1 MRSLAP
7 LLLVSLMLA
16 MIVAPMATNSLS
28 PTNEDSRAV
37 TPKALIDFE
46 VTSIEVGDSLAQ
58 AQTWEQ
64 PDSTNMEYVLRGE
77 SIAVTMTFTQAGTSS
92 QPAYAEGWMQ
102 VWHPIGFLV
111 EEHYVNMTLSGQQS
125 TVETFYWT
133 PGSAHSAIDDYGYL
147 YGGMILKGTIDGGL
161 ADDNEVNNEL
171 DRHVP
176 VAAWSDAMENGF
188 CGDVDGDNVID
199 CTNTLSANEPTW
211 VGAGY
216 DATGSLS
223 SDPDS
228 YGHWRMQNDSSSV
241 GEYHWRVSR
250 PGSDYGSNRHDRL
263 WWGWFTPFDN
273 CDDPGHGLKYGTL
286 DSAVSGMYGNNFCK
300 IRLRSFDF
308 ISMHLVTHA
317 WGEMAAG
324 DQIRIETDS
333 GGSMAYFDYSA
344 HNISKNQGE
353 WTQLVWN
360 MTEIH
365 PNADYSL
372 SFKFDSNSSLAN
384 QGIHLDN
391 FLLFGF
397 EKVPEYTLDVDCNDP
412 LPNAYLTVP
421 DDPFPPSLYCKV
433 KNNGYVDITLRLYT
447 EVDNKTWMNGYPLRI
462 DSNNMFDH
470 DNYVVTEVIGALETM
485 NTWFNLSIPEG
496 ASVQEL
502 DWFVWI
508 NDGTTNLSKVYI
520 ELPVSVIAAYSAT
533 LDQDVLANPAATL
546 YPGSSGDVAMTLKNT
561 GNQIATWNLGATF
574 GDNRWGAENLQWL
587 DANGEV
593 ITSLSMNITD
603 EFHLTARV
611 TVPDE
616 IAPGTYPITLLAS
629 GRAPANFVADWTIY
643 IEVPVLHDLVLEPE
657 VSVIMAPAD
666 GILRLIEIRLV
677 NNGNSE
683 EAFDL
688 SVLSDW
694 KLGVSLNADQTLG
707 IDPFGGD
714 STVMLLF
721 PMPYGIANET
731 YEIFVIASSQDDP
744 ETEVDESDGYQTSVR
759 ILLTVPVT
767 NIVDVEDLDLTAE
780 VFRGGEDARTVN
792 WEIFNNGNINDA
804 FYISFETSHPDVF
817 VQATGLTGGRTVYV
831 EPGASVNL
839 TIRYSFDYSAN
850 GEREIELIATSVE
863 ADKLGNTASGSGI
876 AEFQVGAQGFFQI
889 LPPAELVITEGGDD
903 YALLFTV
910 VNLFPEDQL
919 LSADV
924 NRNSELFFNIIDA
937 RVDAGDRDF
946 VLLANQSRVITVL
959 LEVSDA
965 NLDNLM
971 ENQMSFDL
979 VLEVD
984 GDRDK
989 VSMAG
994 TVTLVKPVPEET
1006 GPDVEETAWWAGNII
1021 FLLIGLAVV
1030 GAVLLA
1036 SARIFA
1042 SASAP
1047 MEEVSSLADY
1057 EMTVDGSGWDDSS
1070 EIPQAPSLPSDD
1082 EVANSMYGGA
1092 KEIFEQPPEMPTPP
1106 MPEPEMPTPPMPEP
1120 EPEPEPES
1128 ELPPGVPPI
1137 PDEGLPEGWSVE
1149 QWIHYG
1155 QRWLDQQNRD

>member
-1 MRSLAP
+1 MRRLEP

-16 MIVAPMATNSLS
+16 MIVAPMATESLG
-28 PTNEDSRAV
+28 PNNDDSRAA

-46 VTSIEVGDSLAQ
+46 VTSIEIGDSLAQ

-64 PDSTNMEYVLRGE
+64 PDSTNMEYVIRGQ

-125 TVETFYWT
+125 SPHTFYWT
-133 PGSAHSAIDDYGYL
+133 PSSAHSAIDDFGYL

-161 ADDNEVNNEL
+161 ADDNEANNEL

-176 VAAWSDAMENGF
+176 VAVWRDQMENGF
-188 CGDVDGDNVID
+188 CGDVDGDQVID
-199 CTNTLSANEPTW
+199 CTNMLSANEPTW

-216 DATGSLS
+216 DSSGSLS
-223 SDPDS
+223 SDPDN
-228 YGHWRMQNDSSSV
+228 YGHWRMQNGSSSE
-241 GEYHWRVSR
+241 GEFHWRVSR
-250 PGSDYGSNRHDRL
+250 PGSDYASNRHDRL

-286 DSAVSGMYGNNFCK
+286 DSSVSGMYGNNFCK
-300 IRLRSFDF
+300 IRVRSFDF

-317 WGEMAAG
+317 WGEMEAG
-324 DQIRIETDS
+324 DQIRIETES
-333 GGSMAYFDYSA
+333 GGSLEYFDYSA
-344 HNISKNQGE
+344 HNISNNEGE

-360 MTEIH
+360 MSEIH
-365 PNADYSL
+365 HNADYTL
-372 SFKFDSNSSLAN
+372 AFKFDSNSSIAN

-397 EKVPEYTLDVDCNDP
+397 EKVAEYTLDLDCNDP

-421 DDPFPPSLYCKV
+421 DDPIPPSLYCKI

-447 EVDNKTWMNGYPLRI
+447 EVSNQTWMNGYPLRI

-470 DNYVVTEVIGALETM
+470 DNYVVSEVIGALDTM
-485 NTWFNLSIPEG
+485 DTWFNLSIPEG

-502 DWFVWI
+502 DWFVWV
-508 NDGTTNLSKVYI
+508 NDGTTNLSKEYL

-533 LDQDVLANPAATL
+533 LDQNVLANPAATL
-546 YPGSSGDVAMTLKNT
+546 YPGTSGDVAMTLKNT

-574 GDNRWGAENLQWL
+574 GDNRWGAENLQWY
-587 DANGEV
+587 DANGDLT
-593 ITSLSMNITD
+593 TSLPMNITD
-603 EFHLTARV
+603 EFQLTARV

-616 IAPGTYPITLLAS
+616 IPPGTYPITLLAS

-643 IEVPVLHDLVLEPE
+643 VEVPVLHDLIIEPE
-657 VSVIMAPAD
+657 QITITAPAD
-666 GILRLIEIRLV
+666 GILRLIEIRMV

-694 KLGVSLNADQTLG
+694 KLGVSLNAEQTLG

-731 YEIFVIASSQDDP
+731 YEIVILASSQDD
-744 ETEVDESDGYQTSVR
+744 SGYQSAVS
-759 ILLTVPVT
+759 IWLTVPQT
-767 NIVDVEDLDLTAE
+767 NIVDVEDLDLTNE
-780 VFRGGEDARTVN
+780 VFRGGENARTVN
-792 WEIFNNGNINDA
+792 WEIWNNGNINDA
-804 FYISFETSHPDVF
+804 FYISFETSHPDVN
-817 VQATGLTGGRTVYV
+817 VQATGLTEGRTIYV
-831 EPGASVNL
+831 PPGSSVNL
-839 TIRYSFDYSAN
+839 TVRYSFDYSAN
-850 GEREIELIATSVE
+850 GEREITLIASSVE
-863 ADKLGNTASGSGI
+863 ADKIGEVASGSGI
-876 AEFQVGAQGFFQI
+876 AEFQVGAQGYFQI

-924 NRNSELFFNIIDA
+924 NRDSELFFNIIDA

-946 VLLANQSRVITVL
+946 VLLADQSRVITVM
-959 LEVSDA
+959 LEVSDE

-971 ENQMSFDL
+971 ENEMSFDL

-994 TVTLVKPVPEET
+994 TLKLVKPVPDET

-1021 FLLIGLAVV
+1021 FLLLGVGIVIAVIV
-1030 GAVLLA
+1030 A
-1036 SARIFA
+1036 SVRIFA

-1047 MEEVSSLADY
+1047 MEEVSTLADY

-1070 EIPQAPSLPSDD
+1070 GIPQAPALPSDD
-1082 EVANSMYGGA
+1082 EVANSMYGGT
-1092 KEIFEQPPEMPTPP
+1092 KEIFEQAPEMPPRP
-1106 MPEPEMPTPPMPEP
+1106 MPEA
-1120 EPEPEPES
+1120 
-1128 ELPPGVPPI
+1128 ELPPAPGRCLV
-1137 PDEGLPEGWSVE
+1137 
-1149 QWIHYG
+1149 
-1155 QRWLDQQNRD
+1155 

>member
-1 MRSLAP
+1 MRTLTP
-7 LLLVSLMLA
+7 ILLVSLMLA
-16 MIVAPMATNSLS
+16 MLISPMATDSLYGS
-28 PTNEDSRAV
+28 DADTRAV
-37 TPKALIDFE
+37 SPKSLIDFE
-46 VTSIEVGDSLAQ
+46 VTSIVVGDSSTPS
-58 AQTWEQ
+58 QTWAQ
-64 PDSTNMEYVLRGE
+64 PDNSSSEYVLRGE
-77 SIAVTMTFTQAGTSS
+77 SIPVTMTFTQAGTSS

-125 TVETFYWT
+125 TTQTFYWT
-133 PGSAHSAIDDYGYL
+133 PASAHSAIDDHGYL
-147 YGGMILKGTIDGGL
+147 YGGIILKGTIDGGL
-161 ADDNEVNNEL
+161 ADDNEENNEL
-171 DRHVP
+171 ERHMP
-176 VAAWSDAMENGF
+176 VAVWSDEMENGF

-199 CTNTLSANEPTW
+199 CPNMLSANEPTW
-211 VGAGY
+211 AGAGY
-216 DATGSLS
+216 DADGTLS
-223 SDPDS
+223 SDPDY
-228 YGHWRMQNDSSSV
+228 YGHWRMDNDSSSV

-250 PGSDYGSNRHDRL
+250 PGSDYASNRHDRL

-286 DSAVSGMYGNNFCK
+286 DTAVSALYGNNFCK
-300 IRLRSFDF
+300 IRIRSFDF

-317 WGEMAAG
+317 WGEMASG
-324 DQIRIETDS
+324 DDFRIETDS
-333 GGSMAYFDYSA
+333 GGLLTYYDYSA
-344 HNISKNQGE
+344 QSISKNQGD
-353 WTQLVWN
+353 WTQLIWN
-360 MTEIH
+360 MTDIH
-365 PNADYSL
+365 PNADYSF
-372 SFKFDSNSSLAN
+372 SFKFDSNSSHAN

-397 EKVPEYTLDVDCNDP
+397 EKVAEYTLDVDCNDP

-421 DDPFPPSLYCKV
+421 DDPIPPSLYCKI

-447 EVDNKTWMNGYPLRI
+447 EVSNDTWMNGYPLRI

-470 DNYVVTEVIGALETM
+470 DNYVVSEVIGALETM
-485 NTWFNLSIPEG
+485 DTWFNLSIPEG
-496 ASVQEL
+496 ASVQEI
-502 DWFVWI
+502 DWHVWI
-508 NDGTTNLSKVYI
+508 NDGTTNLSKVFF

-533 LDQDVLANPAATL
+533 LDQKTLDNPAATL
-546 YPGSSGDVAMTLKNT
+546 YPGGSGDVAMLLKNT

-574 GDNRWGAENLQWL
+574 GDNRWGAENLEWL
-587 DANGEV
+587 NENGDT
-593 ITSLSMNITD
+593 ITSLAMNITD
-603 EFHLTARV
+603 EFELTVRV
-611 TVPDE
+611 TVPED
-616 IAPGTYPITLLAS
+616 IPPGTYPITLLAN

-643 IEVPVLHDLVLEPE
+643 IEVPVLHDLVIEPT
-657 VSVIMAPAD
+657 VSSIIAPAD
-666 GILRLIEIRLV
+666 GIQRFIEIRMV

-688 SVLSDW
+688 SLLVDW
-694 KLGVSLNADQTLG
+694 KLGVSLNTDQTLG

-714 STVMLLF
+714 TTVFLQF

-767 NIVDVEDLDLTAE
+767 NLVEVEDLDLTEE

-792 WEIFNNGNINDA
+792 WEIWNNGNVNDA
-804 FYISFETSHPDVF
+804 FYISFDTSHPDVF
-817 VQATGLTGGRTVYV
+817 VHATGLSEGKTTYV
-831 EPGASVNL
+831 PPGSSVNL
-839 TIRYSFDYSAN
+839 TIRYSFDYTAN
-850 GEREIELIATSVE
+850 GEREIELIASSVE
-863 ADKLGNTASGSGI
+863 AENLGNYVSGSGI

-889 LPPAELVITEGGDD
+889 LPPAELIITEGDDD
-903 YALLFTV
+903 YMLQFTV

-946 VLLANQSRVITVL
+946 VLLANQSRLITVY

-965 NLDNLM
+965 NLDNLVNNSM
-971 ENQMSFDL
+971 TFDL

-994 TVTLVKPVPEET
+994 TVTLVKPVPVDT
-1006 GPDVEETAWWAGNII
+1006 GPDVEETAWWATNII
-1021 FLLIGLAVV
+1021 FLLIGVGVVLAVIV
-1030 GAVLLA
+1030 A
-1036 SARIFA
+1036 SVRIFR

-1070 EIPQAPSLPSDD
+1070 GIPQAPSLPSDD

-1092 KEIFEQPPEMPTPP
+1092 KEIFEQPPEMPSPMPPP
-1106 MPEPEMPTPPMPEP
+1106 MPEPSEP
-1120 EPEPEPES
+1120 ELESEEPPAS

-1137 PDEGLPEGWSVE
+1137 PEEGLPEGWTVD

-1155 QRWLDQQNRD
+1155 QRWLDQQNRE

>member
-1 MRSLAP
+1 MRNLAP

-16 MIVAPMATNSLS
+16 MIVAPMATDSLGS
-28 PTNEDSRAV
+28 TNDDSRAA

-46 VTSIEVGDSLAQ
+46 VTSIEVGDSLTQ
-58 AQTWEQ
+58 AQSWEQ
-64 PDSTNMEYVLRGE
+64 PDSTNSEYVIRGQ
-77 SIAVTMTFTQAGTSS
+77 SIAVTVTFTQAGTSS

-125 TVETFYWT
+125 TAETFYWT
-133 PGSAHSAIDDYGYL
+133 PSAAHSAIDDYGYL

-161 ADDNEVNNEL
+161 ADDNEANNEFE
-171 DRHVP
+171 RHMP
-176 VAAWSDAMENGF
+176 VAVWRDQMENGF
-188 CGDVDGDNVID
+188 CGDVDGDQVVD
-199 CTNTLSANEPTW
+199 CTNMLSANEPTW

-216 DATGSLS
+216 DSTGSLS
-223 SDPDS
+223 SDPDN
-228 YGHWRMQNDSSSV
+228 YGHWRMENGSSSE
-241 GEYHWRVSR
+241 GEFHWRVSR
-250 PGSDYGSNRHDRL
+250 PGSDYASNRHDRL

-273 CDDPGHGLKYGTL
+273 CDDPGHGLKYGSL
-286 DSAVSGMYGNNFCK
+286 DSSVSGMYGNNFCK
-300 IRLRSFDF
+300 IRVRSFDF

-333 GGSMAYFDYSA
+333 GGSLEYFDYSA
-344 HNISKNQGE
+344 HNISKNEGD

-360 MTEIH
+360 MSEIH
-365 PNADYSL
+365 NNADYTL

-397 EKVPEYTLDVDCNDP
+397 EKVAEYTLDMDCNDP

-421 DDPFPPSLYCKV
+421 DDPIPPSLHCKI

-447 EVDNKTWMNGYPLRI
+447 EVSNQTWMNGYPLRI

-470 DNYVVTEVIGALETM
+470 DNYVVSEVIGALETM
-485 NTWFNLSIPEG
+485 DTWFNLSIPEG

-502 DWFVWI
+502 DWHVWV
-508 NDGTTNLSKVYI
+508 NDGTTNLSKEYL

-533 LDQDVLANPAATL
+533 LDQNTLANPAATL
-546 YPGSSGDVAMTLKNT
+546 YPGTSGDVAMTLKNT

-574 GDNRWGAENLQWL
+574 GDNTWGAENLQWY
-587 DANGEV
+587 DANGDL

-603 EFHLTARV
+603 EFQLTARV

-616 IAPGTYPITLLAS
+616 ISPGTYPITLLAS

-643 IEVPVLHDLVLEPE
+643 IEVPVFHDLVIEPE
-657 VSVIMAPAD
+657 QITITAPAD
-666 GILRLIEIRLV
+666 GLLRLIEIRMV

-694 KLGVSLNADQTLG
+694 KLGVSLNAEQTLG

-731 YEIFVIASSQDDP
+731 YEIVIIASSQDD
-744 ETEVDESDGYQTSVR
+744 SGYQSAVS
-759 ILLTVPVT
+759 IWLTVPQT
-767 NIVDVEDLDLTAE
+767 NIVDVEDLDLTEE

-792 WEIFNNGNINDA
+792 WEVWNNGNINDA
-804 FYISFETSHPDVF
+804 FYISFETSHPDVN
-817 VQATGLTGGRTVYV
+817 VQATGLTEGRTVYV
-831 EPGASVNL
+831 PPGSSVNL

-850 GEREIELIATSVE
+850 GERDITLIATSVE
-863 ADKLGNTASGSGI
+863 ADKIGNVASGSGI

-946 VLLANQSRVITVL
+946 VLLANQSRVITVYI
-959 LEVSDA
+959 EVSDA
-965 NLDNLM
+965 NLDNLV
-971 ENQMSFDL
+971 NNSMSFDL

-994 TVTLVKPVPEET
+994 SVKLVKPVPVET
-1006 GPDVEETAWWAGNII
+1006 GPDVEETAWWAGNIL
-1021 FLLIGLAVV
+1021 FLLIGVGVV
-1030 GAVLLA
+1030 IAILVA
-1036 SARIFA
+1036 SVRIFA

-1047 MEEVSSLADY
+1047 MEEVSTLADY
-1057 EMTVDGSGWDDSS
+1057 EMTVDGSGWEDSS
-1070 EIPQAPSLPSDD
+1070 GIPQAPSLPSDD

-1092 KEIFEQPPEMPTPP
+1092 KEIFEQPPEMPAPP
-1106 MPEPEMPTPPMPEP
+1106 IPEPEPEMPAPPIPEP
-1120 EPEPEPES
+1120 EPEESPAS
-1128 ELPPGVPPI
+1128 ELPPGTPPI
-1137 PDEGLPEGWSVE
+1137 PDEGLPEGWTVE

>member
-1 MRSLAP
+1 MRNLAP

-16 MIVAPMATNSLS
+16 MIVAPMATDSLGS
-28 PTNEDSRAV
+28 TNDDSRAA

-46 VTSIEVGDSLAQ
+46 VTSIEVGDSLTQ
-58 AQTWEQ
+58 AQSWEQ
-64 PDSTNMEYVLRGE
+64 PDSTNSEYVIRGQ
-77 SIAVTMTFTQAGTSS
+77 SIAVTVTFTQAGTSS

-125 TVETFYWT
+125 TAETFYWT
-133 PGSAHSAIDDYGYL
+133 PSAAHSAIDDYGYL

-161 ADDNEVNNEL
+161 ADDNEANNEFE
-171 DRHVP
+171 RHMP
-176 VAAWSDAMENGF
+176 VAVWRDQMENGF
-188 CGDVDGDNVID
+188 CGDVDGDQVVD
-199 CTNTLSANEPTW
+199 CTNMLSANEPTW

-216 DATGSLS
+216 DSTGSLS
-223 SDPDS
+223 SDPDN
-228 YGHWRMQNDSSSV
+228 YGHWRMENGSSSE
-241 GEYHWRVSR
+241 GEFHWRVSR
-250 PGSDYGSNRHDRL
+250 PGSDYASNRHDRL

-273 CDDPGHGLKYGTL
+273 CDDPGHGLKYGSL
-286 DSAVSGMYGNNFCK
+286 DSSVSGMYGNNFCK
-300 IRLRSFDF
+300 IRVRSFDF

-333 GGSMAYFDYSA
+333 GGSLEYFDYSA
-344 HNISKNQGE
+344 HNISKNEGD

-360 MTEIH
+360 MSEIH
-365 PNADYSL
+365 NNADYTL

-397 EKVPEYTLDVDCNDP
+397 EKVAEYTLDMDCNDP

-421 DDPFPPSLYCKV
+421 DDPIPPSLHCKI

-447 EVDNKTWMNGYPLRI
+447 EVSNQTWMNGYPLRI

-470 DNYVVTEVIGALETM
+470 DNYVVSEVIGALETM
-485 NTWFNLSIPEG
+485 DTWFNLSIPEG

-502 DWFVWI
+502 DWHVWV
-508 NDGTTNLSKVYI
+508 NDGTTNLSKEYL

-533 LDQDVLANPAATL
+533 LDQNTLANPAATL
-546 YPGSSGDVAMTLKNT
+546 YPGTSGDVAMTLKNT

-574 GDNRWGAENLQWL
+574 GDNTWGAENLQWY
-587 DANGEV
+587 DANGDL

-603 EFHLTARV
+603 EFQLTARV

-616 IAPGTYPITLLAS
+616 ISPGTYPITLLAS

-643 IEVPVLHDLVLEPE
+643 IEVPVFHDLVIEPE
-657 VSVIMAPAD
+657 QITITAPAD
-666 GILRLIEIRLV
+666 GLLRLIEIRMV

-694 KLGVSLNADQTLG
+694 KLGVSLNAEQTLG

-731 YEIFVIASSQDDP
+731 YEIVIIASSQDD
-744 ETEVDESDGYQTSVR
+744 SGYQSAVS
-759 ILLTVPVT
+759 IWLTVPQT
-767 NIVDVEDLDLTAE
+767 NIVDVEDLDLTEE

-792 WEIFNNGNINDA
+792 WEVWNKGNINDA
-804 FYISFETSHPDVF
+804 FYISFETSHPDVN
-817 VQATGLTGGRTVYV
+817 VQATGLTEGRTVYV
-831 EPGASVNL
+831 PPGSSVNL

-850 GEREIELIATSVE
+850 GERDITLIATSVE
-863 ADKLGNTASGSGI
+863 ADKIGNVASGSGI

-946 VLLANQSRVITVL
+946 VLLANQSRVITVYI
-959 LEVSDA
+959 EVSDA
-965 NLDNLM
+965 NLDNLV
-971 ENQMSFDL
+971 NNSMSFDL

-994 TVTLVKPVPEET
+994 SVKLVKPVPVET
-1006 GPDVEETAWWAGNII
+1006 GPDVEETAWWAGNIL
-1021 FLLIGLAVV
+1021 FLLIGVGVV
-1030 GAVLLA
+1030 IAILVA
-1036 SARIFA
+1036 SVRIFA

-1047 MEEVSSLADY
+1047 MEEVSTLADY
-1057 EMTVDGSGWDDSS
+1057 EMTVDGSGWEDSS
-1070 EIPQAPSLPSDD
+1070 GIPQAPSLPSDD

-1092 KEIFEQPPEMPTPP
+1092 KEIFEQPPEMPAPP
-1106 MPEPEMPTPPMPEP
+1106 IPEPEPEMPAPPIPEP
-1120 EPEPEPES
+1120 EPEESPAS
-1128 ELPPGVPPI
+1128 ELPPGTPPI
-1137 PDEGLPEGWSVE
+1137 PDEGLPEGWTVE

>member
-1 MRSLAP
+1 MRRLEP

-16 MIVAPMATNSLS
+16 MIVAPMATESLG
-28 PTNEDSRAV
+28 PNNDDSRAA

-46 VTSIEVGDSLAQ
+46 VTSIEIGDSLAQ
-58 AQTWEQ
+58 AQTWGQ
-64 PDSTNMEYVLRGE
+64 PDSTNMEYVIRGQ

-125 TVETFYWT
+125 SPHTFYWT
-133 PGSAHSAIDDYGYL
+133 PSSAHSAIDDFGYL

-161 ADDNEVNNEL
+161 ADDNEANNEL

-176 VAAWSDAMENGF
+176 VAVWRDQMENGF
-188 CGDVDGDNVID
+188 CGDVDGDQVID
-199 CTNTLSANEPTW
+199 CTNMLSANEPTW

-216 DATGSLS
+216 DSSGSLS
-223 SDPDS
+223 SDPDN
-228 YGHWRMQNDSSSV
+228 YGHWRMQNGSSSE
-241 GEYHWRVSR
+241 GEFHWRVSR
-250 PGSDYGSNRHDRL
+250 PGSDYASNRHDRL

-286 DSAVSGMYGNNFCK
+286 DSSVSGMYGNNFCK
-300 IRLRSFDF
+300 IRVRSFDF

-317 WGEMAAG
+317 WGEMEAG
-324 DQIRIETDS
+324 DQIRIETES
-333 GGSMAYFDYSA
+333 GGSLEYFDYSA
-344 HNISKNQGE
+344 HNISNNEGE

-360 MTEIH
+360 MSEIH
-365 PNADYSL
+365 HNADYTL
-372 SFKFDSNSSLAN
+372 AFKFDSNSSIAN

-397 EKVPEYTLDVDCNDP
+397 EKVAEYTLDLDCNDP

-421 DDPFPPSLYCKV
+421 DDPIPPSLYCKI

-447 EVDNKTWMNGYPLRI
+447 EVSNQTWMNGYPLRI

-470 DNYVVTEVIGALETM
+470 DNYVVSEVIGALDTM
-485 NTWFNLSIPEG
+485 DTWFNLSIPEG

-502 DWFVWI
+502 DWFVWV
-508 NDGTTNLSKVYI
+508 NDGTTNLSKEYL

-533 LDQDVLANPAATL
+533 LDQNVLANPAATL
-546 YPGSSGDVAMTLKNT
+546 YPGTSGDVAMTLKNT

-574 GDNRWGAENLQWL
+574 GDNRWGAENLQWY
-587 DANGEV
+587 DANGDL
-593 ITSLSMNITD
+593 ITSLPMNITD
-603 EFHLTARV
+603 EFQLTARV

-616 IAPGTYPITLLAS
+616 IPPGTYPITLLAS

-643 IEVPVLHDLVLEPE
+643 VEVPVLHDLIIEPE
-657 VSVIMAPAD
+657 QITITAPAD
-666 GILRLIEIRLV
+666 GILRLIEIRMV

-694 KLGVSLNADQTLG
+694 KLGVSLNAEQTLG

-731 YEIFVIASSQDDP
+731 YEIVILASSQDD
-744 ETEVDESDGYQTSVR
+744 SGYQSAVS
-759 ILLTVPVT
+759 IWLTVPQT
-767 NIVDVEDLDLTAE
+767 NIVDVEDLDLTNE

-792 WEIFNNGNINDA
+792 WEIWNNGNINDA
-804 FYISFETSHPDVF
+804 FYISFETSHPDVN
-817 VQATGLTGGRTVYV
+817 VQATGLTEGRTIYV
-831 EPGASVNL
+831 PPGSSVNL
-839 TIRYSFDYSAN
+839 TVRYSFDYSAN
-850 GEREIELIATSVE
+850 GEREITLIASSVE
-863 ADKLGNTASGSGI
+863 ADKIGEVASGSGI

-946 VLLANQSRVITVL
+946 VLLANQSRVITVM
-959 LEVSDA
+959 LEVSDE

-971 ENQMSFDL
+971 ENEMSFDL

-994 TVTLVKPVPEET
+994 TLKLVKPVPDET

-1021 FLLIGLAVV
+1021 FLLLGVGIVIAVIV
-1030 GAVLLA
+1030 A
-1036 SARIFA
+1036 SVRIFA

-1047 MEEVSSLADY
+1047 MEEVSTLADY

-1070 EIPQAPSLPSDD
+1070 GIPQAPSLPSDD
-1082 EVANSMYGGA
+1082 EVANSMYGGT
-1092 KEIFEQPPEMPTPP
+1092 KEIFEQAPEMPPPP
-1106 MPEPEMPTPPMPEP
+1106 MPEPEEAPEPELEP
-1120 EPEPEPES
+1120 EPEEAPEPD
-1128 ELPPGVPPI
+1128 LPPGVPSI
-1137 PDEGLPEGWSVE
+1137 PDDGLPEGWTVD

>member
-1 MRSLAP
+1 MRRLEP

-16 MIVAPMATNSLS
+16 MIVAPMATESLG
-28 PTNEDSRAV
+28 PNNDDSRAA

-46 VTSIEVGDSLAQ
+46 VTSIEIGDSLAQ
-58 AQTWEQ
+58 AQTWGQ
-64 PDSTNMEYVLRGE
+64 PDSTNMEYVIRGQ

-125 TVETFYWT
+125 SPHTFYWT
-133 PGSAHSAIDDYGYL
+133 PSSAHSAIDDFGYL

-161 ADDNEVNNEL
+161 ADDNEANNEL

-176 VAAWSDAMENGF
+176 VAVWRDQMENGF
-188 CGDVDGDNVID
+188 CGDVDGDQVID
-199 CTNTLSANEPTW
+199 CTNMLSANEPTW

-216 DATGSLS
+216 DSSGSLS
-223 SDPDS
+223 SDPDN
-228 YGHWRMQNDSSSV
+228 YGHWRMQNGSSSE
-241 GEYHWRVSR
+241 GEFHWRVSR
-250 PGSDYGSNRHDRL
+250 PGSDYASNRHDRL

-286 DSAVSGMYGNNFCK
+286 DSSVSGMYGNNFCK
-300 IRLRSFDF
+300 IRVRSFDF

-317 WGEMAAG
+317 WGEMEAG
-324 DQIRIETDS
+324 DQIRIETES
-333 GGSMAYFDYSA
+333 GGSLEYFDYSA
-344 HNISKNQGE
+344 HNISNNEGE

-360 MTEIH
+360 MSEIH
-365 PNADYSL
+365 HNADYTL
-372 SFKFDSNSSLAN
+372 AFKFDSNSSIAN

-397 EKVPEYTLDVDCNDP
+397 EKVAEYTLDLDCNDP

-421 DDPFPPSLYCKV
+421 DDPIPPSLYCKI

-447 EVDNKTWMNGYPLRI
+447 EVSNQTWMNGYPLRI

-470 DNYVVTEVIGALETM
+470 DNYVVSEVIGALDTM
-485 NTWFNLSIPEG
+485 DTWFNLSIPEG

-502 DWFVWI
+502 DWFVWV
-508 NDGTTNLSKVYI
+508 NDGTTNLSKEYL

-533 LDQDVLANPAATL
+533 LDQNVLANPAATL
-546 YPGSSGDVAMTLKNT
+546 YPGTSGDVAMTLKNT

-574 GDNRWGAENLQWL
+574 GDNRWGAENLQWY
-587 DANGEV
+587 DANGDL
-593 ITSLSMNITD
+593 ITSLPMNITD
-603 EFHLTARV
+603 EFQLTARV

-616 IAPGTYPITLLAS
+616 IPPGTYPITLLAS

-643 IEVPVLHDLVLEPE
+643 VEVPVLHDLIIEPE
-657 VSVIMAPAD
+657 QITITAPAD
-666 GILRLIEIRLV
+666 GILRLIEIRMV

-694 KLGVSLNADQTLG
+694 KLGVSLNAEQTLG

-731 YEIFVIASSQDDP
+731 YEIVILASSQDD
-744 ETEVDESDGYQTSVR
+744 SGYQSAVS
-759 ILLTVPVT
+759 IWLTVPQT
-767 NIVDVEDLDLTAE
+767 NIVDVEDLDLTNE

-792 WEIFNNGNINDA
+792 WEIWNNGNINDA
-804 FYISFETSHPDVF
+804 FYISFETSHPDVN
-817 VQATGLTGGRTVYV
+817 VQATGLTEGRTIYV
-831 EPGASVNL
+831 PPGSSVNL
-839 TIRYSFDYSAN
+839 TVRYSFDYSAN
-850 GEREIELIATSVE
+850 GEREITLIASSVE
-863 ADKLGNTASGSGI
+863 ADKIGEVASGSGI

-946 VLLANQSRVITVL
+946 VLLANQSRVITVM
-959 LEVSDA
+959 LEVSDE

-971 ENQMSFDL
+971 ENEMSFDL

-994 TVTLVKPVPEET
+994 TLKLVKPVPDET

-1021 FLLIGLAVV
+1021 FLLLGVGIVIAVIV
-1030 GAVLLA
+1030 A
-1036 SARIFA
+1036 SVRIFA

-1047 MEEVSSLADY
+1047 MEEVSTLADY

-1070 EIPQAPSLPSDD
+1070 GIPQAPSLPPDD
-1082 EVANSMYGGA
+1082 EVANSMYGGT
-1092 KEIFEQPPEMPTPP
+1092 KEIFEQAPEMPPPPMPEAEMPPPP
-1106 MPEPEMPTPPMPEP
+1106 MPEPEEAPEP
-1120 EPEPEPES
+1120 D
-1128 ELPPGVPPI
+1128 LPPGVPSI
-1137 PDEGLPEGWSVE
+1137 PDDGLPEGWTVD

>member
-1 MRSLAP
+1 MRRLEP

-16 MIVAPMATNSLS
+16 MIVAPMATESLG
-28 PTNEDSRAV
+28 PNNDDSRAA

-46 VTSIEVGDSLAQ
+46 VTSIEIGDSLAQ
-58 AQTWEQ
+58 AQTWGQ
-64 PDSTNMEYVLRGE
+64 PDSTNMEYVIRGQ

-125 TVETFYWT
+125 SPHTFYWT
-133 PGSAHSAIDDYGYL
+133 PSSAHSAIDDFGYL

-161 ADDNEVNNEL
+161 ADDNEANNEL

-176 VAAWSDAMENGF
+176 VAVWRDQMENGF
-188 CGDVDGDNVID
+188 CGDVDGDQVID
-199 CTNTLSANEPTW
+199 CTNMLSANEPTW

-216 DATGSLS
+216 DSSGSLS
-223 SDPDS
+223 SDPDN
-228 YGHWRMQNDSSSV
+228 YGHWRMQNGSSSE
-241 GEYHWRVSR
+241 GEFHWRVSR
-250 PGSDYGSNRHDRL
+250 PGSDYASNRHDRL

-286 DSAVSGMYGNNFCK
+286 DSSVSGMYGNNFCK
-300 IRLRSFDF
+300 IRVRSFDF

-317 WGEMAAG
+317 WGEMEAG
-324 DQIRIETDS
+324 DQIRIETES
-333 GGSMAYFDYSA
+333 GGSLEYFDYSA
-344 HNISKNQGE
+344 HNISNNEGE

-360 MTEIH
+360 MSEIH
-365 PNADYSL
+365 HNADYTL
-372 SFKFDSNSSLAN
+372 AFKFDSNSSIAN

-397 EKVPEYTLDVDCNDP
+397 EKVAEYTLDLDCNDP

-421 DDPFPPSLYCKV
+421 DDPIPPSLYCKI

-447 EVDNKTWMNGYPLRI
+447 EVSNQTWMNGYPLRI

-470 DNYVVTEVIGALETM
+470 DNYVVSEVIGALDTM
-485 NTWFNLSIPEG
+485 DTWFNLSIPEG

-502 DWFVWI
+502 DWFVWV
-508 NDGTTNLSKVYI
+508 NDGTTNLSKEYL

-533 LDQDVLANPAATL
+533 LDQNVLANPAATL
-546 YPGSSGDVAMTLKNT
+546 YPGTSGDVAMTLKNT

-574 GDNRWGAENLQWL
+574 GDNRWGAENLQWY
-587 DANGEV
+587 DANGDL
-593 ITSLSMNITD
+593 ITSLPMNITD
-603 EFHLTARV
+603 EFQLTARV

-616 IAPGTYPITLLAS
+616 IPPGTYPITLLAS

-643 IEVPVLHDLVLEPE
+643 VEVPVLHDLIIEPE
-657 VSVIMAPAD
+657 QITITAPAD
-666 GILRLIEIRLV
+666 GILRLIEIRMV

-694 KLGVSLNADQTLG
+694 KLGVSLNAEQTLG

-731 YEIFVIASSQDDP
+731 YEIVILASSQDD
-744 ETEVDESDGYQTSVR
+744 SGYQSAVS
-759 ILLTVPVT
+759 IWLTVPQT
-767 NIVDVEDLDLTAE
+767 NIVDVEDLDLTNE

-792 WEIFNNGNINDA
+792 WEIWNNGNINDA
-804 FYISFETSHPDVF
+804 FYISFETSHPDVN
-817 VQATGLTGGRTVYV
+817 VQATGLTEGRTIYV
-831 EPGASVNL
+831 PPGSSVNL
-839 TIRYSFDYSAN
+839 TVRYSFDYSAN
-850 GEREIELIATSVE
+850 GEREITLIASSVE
-863 ADKLGNTASGSGI
+863 ADKIGEVASGSGI

-946 VLLANQSRVITVL
+946 VLLANQSRVITVM
-959 LEVSDA
+959 LEVSDE

-971 ENQMSFDL
+971 ENEMSFDL

-994 TVTLVKPVPEET
+994 TLKLVKPVPDET

-1021 FLLIGLAVV
+1021 FLLLGVGIVIAVIV
-1030 GAVLLA
+1030 A
-1036 SARIFA
+1036 SVRIFA

-1047 MEEVSSLADY
+1047 MEEVSTLADY

-1070 EIPQAPSLPSDD
+1070 GIPQAPSLPSDD
-1082 EVANSMYGGA
+1082 EVANSMYGGT
-1092 KEIFEQPPEMPTPP
+1092 KEIFEQAPEMPPPPMPEAEMPPPP
-1106 MPEPEMPTPPMPEP
+1106 MPEPEEAPEP
-1120 EPEPEPES
+1120 D
-1128 ELPPGVPPI
+1128 LPPGVPSI
-1137 PDEGLPEGWSVE
+1137 PDDGLPEGWTVD

>member
-1 MRSLAP
+1 MRNLAP

-16 MIVAPMATNSLS
+16 MIVAPMATDSLGPS
-28 PTNEDSRAV
+28 NDNSRAA

-46 VTSIEVGDSLAQ
+46 VTSIEVGDSLTQ
-58 AQTWEQ
+58 AQSWEQ
-64 PDSTNMEYVLRGE
+64 PDSTNSEYVIRGQ
-77 SIAVTMTFTQAGTSS
+77 SIAVTVTFTQAGTSS

-125 TVETFYWT
+125 TAETFYWT
-133 PGSAHSAIDDYGYL
+133 PSAAHSAIDDYGYL

-161 ADDNEVNNEL
+161 ADDNEANNEFE
-171 DRHVP
+171 RHMP
-176 VAAWSDAMENGF
+176 VAVWRDQMENGF
-188 CGDVDGDNVID
+188 CGDVDGDQVVD
-199 CTNTLSANEPTW
+199 CTNMLSANEPTW

-216 DATGSLS
+216 DSTGSLS
-223 SDPDS
+223 SDPDN
-228 YGHWRMQNDSSSV
+228 YGHWRMENGSSSE
-241 GEYHWRVSR
+241 GEFHWRVSR
-250 PGSDYGSNRHDRL
+250 PGSDYASNRHDRL

-273 CDDPGHGLKYGTL
+273 CDDPGHGLKYGSL
-286 DSAVSGMYGNNFCK
+286 DSSVSGMYGNNFCK
-300 IRLRSFDF
+300 IRVRSFDF

-333 GGSMAYFDYSA
+333 GGSLEYFDYSA
-344 HNISKNQGE
+344 HNISKNEGD

-360 MTEIH
+360 MSEIH
-365 PNADYSL
+365 NNADYTL

-397 EKVPEYTLDVDCNDP
+397 EKVAEYTLDMDCNDP

-421 DDPFPPSLYCKV
+421 DDPIPPSLHCKI

-447 EVDNKTWMNGYPLRI
+447 EVSNQTWMNGYPLRI

-470 DNYVVTEVIGALETM
+470 DNYVVSEVIGALETM
-485 NTWFNLSIPEG
+485 DTWFNLSIPEG

-502 DWFVWI
+502 DWHVWV
-508 NDGTTNLSKVYI
+508 NDGTTNLSKEYL

-533 LDQDVLANPAATL
+533 LDQNTLANPAATL
-546 YPGSSGDVAMTLKNT
+546 YPGTSGDVAMTLKNT

-574 GDNRWGAENLQWL
+574 GDNTWGAENLQWY
-587 DANGEV
+587 DANGDL

-603 EFHLTARV
+603 EFQLTARV

-616 IAPGTYPITLLAS
+616 ISPGTYPITLLAS

-643 IEVPVLHDLVLEPE
+643 IEVPVFHDLVIEPE
-657 VSVIMAPAD
+657 QITITAPAD
-666 GILRLIEIRLV
+666 GLLRLIEIRMV

-694 KLGVSLNADQTLG
+694 KLGVSLNAEQTLG

-731 YEIFVIASSQDDP
+731 YEIVIIASSQDD
-744 ETEVDESDGYQTSVR
+744 SGYQSAVS
-759 ILLTVPVT
+759 IWLTVPQT
-767 NIVDVEDLDLTAE
+767 NIVDVEDLDLTEE

-792 WEIFNNGNINDA
+792 WEVWNNGNINDA
-804 FYISFETSHPDVF
+804 FYISFETSHPDVN
-817 VQATGLTGGRTVYV
+817 VQATGLTEGRTVYV
-831 EPGASVNL
+831 PPGSSVNL

-850 GEREIELIATSVE
+850 GERDITLIATSVE
-863 ADKLGNTASGSGI
+863 ADKIGNVASGSGI

-946 VLLANQSRVITVL
+946 VLLANQSRVITVYI
-959 LEVSDA
+959 EVSDA
-965 NLDNLM
+965 NLDNLV
-971 ENQMSFDL
+971 NNSMSFDL

-994 TVTLVKPVPEET
+994 SVKLVKPVPVET
-1006 GPDVEETAWWAGNII
+1006 GPDVEETAWWAGNIL
-1021 FLLIGLAVV
+1021 FLLIGVGVV
-1030 GAVLLA
+1030 IAILVA
-1036 SARIFA
+1036 SVRIFA

-1047 MEEVSSLADY
+1047 MEEVSTLADY
-1057 EMTVDGSGWDDSS
+1057 EMTVDGSGWEDSS
-1070 EIPQAPSLPSDD
+1070 GIPQAPSLPSDD

-1092 KEIFEQPPEMPTPP
+1092 KEIFEQPPEMPAPP
-1106 MPEPEMPTPPMPEP
+1106 IPEPEPEMPAPPIPEP
-1120 EPEPEPES
+1120 EPEESPAS
-1128 ELPPGVPPI
+1128 ELPPGTPPI
-1137 PDEGLPEGWSVE
+1137 PDEGLPEGWTVE

>member
-1 MRSLAP
+1 
-7 LLLVSLMLA
+7 MLA
-16 MIVAPMATNSLS
+16 MIVAPMATDSLG
-28 PTNEDSRAV
+28 PTSDDSRAA

-46 VTSIEVGDSLAQ
+46 VTSIEVGDSLTQ
-58 AQTWEQ
+58 AQSWEQ
-64 PDSTNMEYVLRGE
+64 PDSTNMEYVIRGQ
-77 SIAVTMTFTQAGTSS
+77 SIAVTVTFTQAGTSS

-125 TVETFYWT
+125 TAETFYWT
-133 PGSAHSAIDDYGYL
+133 PSAAHSAIDDYGYL

-161 ADDNEVNNEL
+161 ADDNEANNEFE
-171 DRHVP
+171 RHMP
-176 VAAWSDAMENGF
+176 VAVWRDQMENGF
-188 CGDVDGDNVID
+188 CGDVDGDQVVD
-199 CTNTLSANEPTW
+199 CTNMLSANEPTW

-216 DATGSLS
+216 DSTGSLS
-223 SDPDS
+223 SDPDN
-228 YGHWRMQNDSSSV
+228 YGHWRMENGSSSE
-241 GEYHWRVSR
+241 GEFHWRVSR
-250 PGSDYGSNRHDRL
+250 PGSDYASNRHDRL

-273 CDDPGHGLKYGTL
+273 CDDPGHGLKYGSL
-286 DSAVSGMYGNNFCK
+286 DSSVSGMYGNNFCK
-300 IRLRSFDF
+300 IRVRSFDF

-333 GGSMAYFDYSA
+333 GGSLEYFDYSA
-344 HNISKNQGE
+344 HNISKNEGD

-360 MTEIH
+360 MSEIH
-365 PNADYSL
+365 NNADYTL

-397 EKVPEYTLDVDCNDP
+397 EKVAEYTLDMDCNDP

-421 DDPFPPSLYCKV
+421 DDPIPPSLHCKI

-447 EVDNKTWMNGYPLRI
+447 EVSNQTWMNGYPLRI

-470 DNYVVTEVIGALETM
+470 DNYVVSEVIGALETM
-485 NTWFNLSIPEG
+485 DTWFNLSIPEG

-502 DWFVWI
+502 DWHVWV
-508 NDGTTNLSKVYI
+508 NDGTTNLSKEYL

-533 LDQDVLANPAATL
+533 LDQNTLANPAATL
-546 YPGSSGDVAMTLKNT
+546 YPGTSGDVAMTLKNT

-574 GDNRWGAENLQWL
+574 GDNTWGAENLQWY
-587 DANGEV
+587 DANGDL

-603 EFHLTARV
+603 EFQLTARV

-616 IAPGTYPITLLAS
+616 ISPGTYPITLLAS

-643 IEVPVLHDLVLEPE
+643 IEVPVFHDLVIEPE
-657 VSVIMAPAD
+657 QITITAPAD
-666 GILRLIEIRLV
+666 GLLRLIEIRMV

-694 KLGVSLNADQTLG
+694 KLGVSLNAEQTLG

-731 YEIFVIASSQDDP
+731 YEIVIIASSQDD
-744 ETEVDESDGYQTSVR
+744 SGYQSAVS
-759 ILLTVPVT
+759 IWLTVPQT
-767 NIVDVEDLDLTAE
+767 NIVDVEDLDLTEE

-792 WEIFNNGNINDA
+792 WEVWNNGNINDA
-804 FYISFETSHPDVF
+804 FYISFETSHPDVN
-817 VQATGLTGGRTVYV
+817 VQATGLTEGRTVYV
-831 EPGASVNL
+831 PPGSSVNL

-850 GEREIELIATSVE
+850 GERDITLIATSVE
-863 ADKLGNTASGSGI
+863 ADKIGNVASGSGI

-946 VLLANQSRVITVL
+946 VLLANQSRVITVYI
-959 LEVSDA
+959 EVSDA
-965 NLDNLM
+965 NLDNLV
-971 ENQMSFDL
+971 NNSMSFDL

-994 TVTLVKPVPEET
+994 SVKLVKPVPVET
-1006 GPDVEETAWWAGNII
+1006 GPDVEETAWWAGNIL
-1021 FLLIGLAVV
+1021 FLLIGVGVV
-1030 GAVLLA
+1030 IAILVA
-1036 SARIFA
+1036 SVRIFA

-1047 MEEVSSLADY
+1047 MEEVSTLADY
-1057 EMTVDGSGWDDSS
+1057 EMTVDGSGWEDSS
-1070 EIPQAPSLPSDD
+1070 GIPQAPSLPSDD

-1092 KEIFEQPPEMPTPP
+1092 KEIFEQPPEMPAPP
-1106 MPEPEMPTPPMPEP
+1106 IPEPEPEMPAPPIPEP
-1120 EPEPEPES
+1120 EPEESPAS
-1128 ELPPGVPPI
+1128 ELPPGTPPI
-1137 PDEGLPEGWSVE
+1137 PDEGLPEGWTVE

>member
-1 MRSLAP
+1 MRNLAP

-16 MIVAPMATNSLS
+16 MIVAPMATDSLGS
-28 PTNEDSRAV
+28 TNDDSRAA

-46 VTSIEVGDSLAQ
+46 VTSIEVGDSLTQ
-58 AQTWEQ
+58 AQSWEQ
-64 PDSTNMEYVLRGE
+64 PDSTNSEYVIRGQ
-77 SIAVTMTFTQAGTSS
+77 SIAVTVTFTQAGTSS

-125 TVETFYWT
+125 TAETFYWT
-133 PGSAHSAIDDYGYL
+133 PSAAHSAIDDYGYL

-161 ADDNEVNNEL
+161 ADDNEANNEFE
-171 DRHVP
+171 RHMP
-176 VAAWSDAMENGF
+176 VAVWRDQMENGF
-188 CGDVDGDNVID
+188 CGDVDGDQVVD
-199 CTNTLSANEPTW
+199 CTNMLSANEPTW

-216 DATGSLS
+216 DSTGSLS
-223 SDPDS
+223 SDPDN
-228 YGHWRMQNDSSSV
+228 YGHWRMENGSSSE
-241 GEYHWRVSR
+241 GEFHWRVSR
-250 PGSDYGSNRHDRL
+250 PGSDYASNRHDRL

-273 CDDPGHGLKYGTL
+273 CDDPGHGLKYGSL
-286 DSAVSGMYGNNFCK
+286 DSSVSGMYGNNFCK
-300 IRLRSFDF
+300 IRVRSFDF

-333 GGSMAYFDYSA
+333 GGSLEYFDYSA
-344 HNISKNQGE
+344 HNISKNEGD

-360 MTEIH
+360 MSEIH
-365 PNADYSL
+365 NNADYTL

-397 EKVPEYTLDVDCNDP
+397 EKVAEYTLDMDCNDP

-421 DDPFPPSLYCKV
+421 DDPIPPSLHCKI

-447 EVDNKTWMNGYPLRI
+447 EVSNQTWMNGYPLRI

-470 DNYVVTEVIGALETM
+470 DNYVVSEVIGALETM
-485 NTWFNLSIPEG
+485 DTWFNLSIPEG

-502 DWFVWI
+502 DWHVWV
-508 NDGTTNLSKVYI
+508 NDGTTNLSKEYL

-533 LDQDVLANPAATL
+533 LDQNTLANPAATL
-546 YPGSSGDVAMTLKNT
+546 YPGTSGDVAMTLKNT

-574 GDNRWGAENLQWL
+574 GDNTWGAENLQWY
-587 DANGEV
+587 DANGDL

-603 EFHLTARV
+603 EFQLTARV

-616 IAPGTYPITLLAS
+616 ISPGTYPITLLAS

-643 IEVPVLHDLVLEPE
+643 IEVPVFHDLVIEPE
-657 VSVIMAPAD
+657 QITITAPAD
-666 GILRLIEIRLV
+666 GLLRLIEIRMV

-694 KLGVSLNADQTLG
+694 KLGVSLNAEQTLG

-731 YEIFVIASSQDDP
+731 YEIVIIASSQDD
-744 ETEVDESDGYQTSVR
+744 SGYQSAVS
-759 ILLTVPVT
+759 IWLTVPQT
-767 NIVDVEDLDLTAE
+767 NIVDVEDLDLTEE

-792 WEIFNNGNINDA
+792 WEVWNNGNINDA
-804 FYISFETSHPDVF
+804 FYISFETSHPDVN
-817 VQATGLTGGRTVYV
+817 VQATGLTEGRTVYV
-831 EPGASVNL
+831 PPGSSVNL

-850 GEREIELIATSVE
+850 GERDITLIATSVE
-863 ADKLGNTASGSGI
+863 ADKIGNVASGSGI

-946 VLLANQSRVITVL
+946 VLLANQSRVITVYI
-959 LEVSDA
+959 EVSDA
-965 NLDNLM
+965 NLDNLV
-971 ENQMSFDL
+971 NNSMSFDL

-994 TVTLVKPVPEET
+994 SVKLVKPVPVET
-1006 GPDVEETAWWAGNII
+1006 GPDVEETAWWAGNIL
-1021 FLLIGLAVV
+1021 FLLIGVGVV
-1030 GAVLLA
+1030 IAILVA
-1036 SARIFA
+1036 SVRIFA

-1047 MEEVSSLADY
+1047 MEEVSTLADY
-1057 EMTVDGSGWDDSS
+1057 EMTVDGSGWEDSS
-1070 EIPQAPSLPSDD
+1070 GIPQAPSLPSDD

-1092 KEIFEQPPEMPTPP
+1092 KEIFEQPPEMPAPP
-1106 MPEPEMPTPPMPEP
+1106 IPEPAPEMPAPPIPEP
-1120 EPEPEPES
+1120 EPEESPAS
-1128 ELPPGVPPI
+1128 ELPPGTPPI
-1137 PDEGLPEGWSVE
+1137 PDEGLPEGWTVE

>member
-1 MRSLAP
+1 MRNLAP

-16 MIVAPMATNSLS
+16 MIVAPMATDSLGS
-28 PTNEDSRAV
+28 TNDDSRAA

-46 VTSIEVGDSLAQ
+46 VTSIEVGDSLTQ
-58 AQTWEQ
+58 AQSWEQ
-64 PDSTNMEYVLRGE
+64 PDSTNSEYVIRGQ
-77 SIAVTMTFTQAGTSS
+77 SIAVTVTFTQAGTSS

-125 TVETFYWT
+125 TAETFYWT
-133 PGSAHSAIDDYGYL
+133 PSAAHSAIDDYGYL

-161 ADDNEVNNEL
+161 ADDNEANNEFE
-171 DRHVP
+171 RHMP
-176 VAAWSDAMENGF
+176 VAVWRDQMENGF
-188 CGDVDGDNVID
+188 CGDVDGDQVVD
-199 CTNTLSANEPTW
+199 CTNMLSANEPTW

-216 DATGSLS
+216 DSTGSLS
-223 SDPDS
+223 SDPDN
-228 YGHWRMQNDSSSV
+228 YGHWRMENGSSSE
-241 GEYHWRVSR
+241 GEFHWRVSR
-250 PGSDYGSNRHDRL
+250 PGSDYASNRHDRL

-273 CDDPGHGLKYGTL
+273 CDDPGHGLKYGSL
-286 DSAVSGMYGNNFCK
+286 DSSVSGMYGNNFCK
-300 IRLRSFDF
+300 IRVRSFDF

-333 GGSMAYFDYSA
+333 GGSLEYFDYSA
-344 HNISKNQGE
+344 HNISKNEGD

-360 MTEIH
+360 MSEIH
-365 PNADYSL
+365 NNADYTL

-397 EKVPEYTLDVDCNDP
+397 EKVAEYTLDMDCNDP

-421 DDPFPPSLYCKV
+421 DDPIPPSLHCKI

-447 EVDNKTWMNGYPLRI
+447 EVSNQTWMNGYPLRI

-470 DNYVVTEVIGALETM
+470 DNYVVSEVIGALETM
-485 NTWFNLSIPEG
+485 DTWFNLSIPEG

-502 DWFVWI
+502 DWHVWV
-508 NDGTTNLSKVYI
+508 NDGTTNLSKEYL

-533 LDQDVLANPAATL
+533 LDQNTLANPAATL
-546 YPGSSGDVAMTLKNT
+546 YPGTSGDVAMTLKNT

-574 GDNRWGAENLQWL
+574 GDNTWGAENLQWY
-587 DANGEV
+587 DANGDL

-603 EFHLTARV
+603 EFQLTARV

-616 IAPGTYPITLLAS
+616 ISPGTYPITLLAS

-643 IEVPVLHDLVLEPE
+643 IEVPVFHDLVIEPE
-657 VSVIMAPAD
+657 QITITAPAD
-666 GILRLIEIRLV
+666 GLLRLIEIRMV

-694 KLGVSLNADQTLG
+694 KLGVSLNAEQTLG

-731 YEIFVIASSQDDP
+731 YEIVIIASSQDD
-744 ETEVDESDGYQTSVR
+744 SGYQSAVS
-759 ILLTVPVT
+759 IWLTVPQT
-767 NIVDVEDLDLTAE
+767 NIVDVEDLDLTEE

-792 WEIFNNGNINDA
+792 WEVWNNGNINDA
-804 FYISFETSHPDVF
+804 FYISFETSHPDVN
-817 VQATGLTGGRTVYV
+817 VQATGLTEGRTVYV
-831 EPGASVNL
+831 PPGSSVNL

-850 GEREIELIATSVE
+850 GERDITLIATSVE
-863 ADKLGNTASGSGI
+863 ADKIGNVASGSGI

-946 VLLANQSRVITVL
+946 VLLANQSRVITVYI
-959 LEVSDA
+959 EVSDA
-965 NLDNLM
+965 NLDNLV
-971 ENQMSFDL
+971 NNSMSFDL

-994 TVTLVKPVPEET
+994 SVKLVKPVPVET
-1006 GPDVEETAWWAGNII
+1006 GPDVEETAWWAGNIL
-1021 FLLIGLAVV
+1021 FLLIGVGVV
-1030 GAVLLA
+1030 IAILVA
-1036 SARIFA
+1036 SVRIFA

-1047 MEEVSSLADY
+1047 MEEVSTLADY
-1057 EMTVDGSGWDDSS
+1057 EMTVDGSGWEDSS
-1070 EIPQAPSLPSDD
+1070 GIPQAPSLPSDD

-1106 MPEPEMPTPPMPEP
+1106 MPEPEPEMPTPPMPEP
-1120 EPEPEPES
+1120 EPEESPAS
-1128 ELPPGVPPI
+1128 ELPPGTPPI
-1137 PDEGLPEGWSVE
+1137 PDEGLPEGWTVE

>member
-1 MRSLAP
+1 MRNLAP

-16 MIVAPMATNSLS
+16 MIVAPMATDSLGS
-28 PTNEDSRAV
+28 TNDDSRAA

-46 VTSIEVGDSLAQ
+46 VTSIEVGDSLTQ
-58 AQTWEQ
+58 AQSWEQ
-64 PDSTNMEYVLRGE
+64 PDSTNSEYVIRGQ
-77 SIAVTMTFTQAGTSS
+77 SIAVTVTFTQAGTSS

-125 TVETFYWT
+125 TAETFYWT
-133 PGSAHSAIDDYGYL
+133 PSAAHSAIDDYGYL

-161 ADDNEVNNEL
+161 ADDNEANNEFE
-171 DRHVP
+171 RHMP
-176 VAAWSDAMENGF
+176 VAVWRDQMENGF
-188 CGDVDGDNVID
+188 CGDVDGDQVVD
-199 CTNTLSANEPTW
+199 CTNMLSANEPTW

-216 DATGSLS
+216 DSTGSLS
-223 SDPDS
+223 SDPDN
-228 YGHWRMQNDSSSV
+228 YGHWRMENGSSSE
-241 GEYHWRVSR
+241 GEFHWRVSR
-250 PGSDYGSNRHDRL
+250 PGSDYASNRHDRL

-273 CDDPGHGLKYGTL
+273 CDDPGHGLKYGSL
-286 DSAVSGMYGNNFCK
+286 DSSVSGMYGNNFCK
-300 IRLRSFDF
+300 IRVRSFDF

-333 GGSMAYFDYSA
+333 GGSLEYFDYSA
-344 HNISKNQGE
+344 HNISKNEGD

-360 MTEIH
+360 MSEIH
-365 PNADYSL
+365 NNADYTL

-397 EKVPEYTLDVDCNDP
+397 EKVAEYTLDMDCNDP

-421 DDPFPPSLYCKV
+421 DDPIPPSLHCKI

-447 EVDNKTWMNGYPLRI
+447 EVSNQTWMNGYPLRI

-470 DNYVVTEVIGALETM
+470 DNYVVSEVIGALETM
-485 NTWFNLSIPEG
+485 DTWFNLSIPEG

-502 DWFVWI
+502 DWHVWV
-508 NDGTTNLSKVYI
+508 NDGTTNLSKEYL

-533 LDQDVLANPAATL
+533 LDQNTLANPAATL
-546 YPGSSGDVAMTLKNT
+546 YPGTSGDVAMTLKNT

-574 GDNRWGAENLQWL
+574 GDNTWGAENLQWY
-587 DANGEV
+587 DANGDL

-603 EFHLTARV
+603 EFQLTARV

-616 IAPGTYPITLLAS
+616 ISPGTYPITLLAS

-643 IEVPVLHDLVLEPE
+643 IEVPVFHDLVIEPE
-657 VSVIMAPAD
+657 QITITAPAD
-666 GILRLIEIRLV
+666 GLLRLIEIRMV

-694 KLGVSLNADQTLG
+694 KLGVSLNAEQTLG

-731 YEIFVIASSQDDP
+731 YEIVIIASSQDD
-744 ETEVDESDGYQTSVR
+744 SGYQSAVS
-759 ILLTVPVT
+759 IWLTVPQT
-767 NIVDVEDLDLTAE
+767 NIVDVEDLDLTEE
-780 VFRGGEDARTVN
+780 VFRGGEAARTVN
-792 WEIFNNGNINDA
+792 WEVWNNGNINDA
-804 FYISFETSHPDVF
+804 FYISFETSHPDVN
-817 VQATGLTGGRTVYV
+817 VQATGLTEGRTVYV
-831 EPGASVNL
+831 PPGSSVNL

-850 GEREIELIATSVE
+850 GERDITLIATSVE
-863 ADKLGNTASGSGI
+863 ADKIGNVASGSGI

-946 VLLANQSRVITVL
+946 VLLANQSRVITVYI
-959 LEVSDA
+959 EVSDA
-965 NLDNLM
+965 NLDNLV
-971 ENQMSFDL
+971 NNSMSFDL

-994 TVTLVKPVPEET
+994 SVKLVKPVPVET
-1006 GPDVEETAWWAGNII
+1006 GPDVEETAWWAGNIL
-1021 FLLIGLAVV
+1021 FLLIGVGVV
-1030 GAVLLA
+1030 IAILVA
-1036 SARIFA
+1036 SVRIFA

-1047 MEEVSSLADY
+1047 MEEVSTLADY
-1057 EMTVDGSGWDDSS
+1057 EMTVDGSGWEDSS
-1070 EIPQAPSLPSDD
+1070 GIPQAPSLPSDD

-1092 KEIFEQPPEMPTPP
+1092 KEIFEQPPEMPAPP
-1106 MPEPEMPTPPMPEP
+1106 IPEP
-1120 EPEPEPES
+1120 EPEESPAS
-1128 ELPPGVPPI
+1128 ELPPGTPPI
-1137 PDEGLPEGWSVE
+1137 PDEGLPEGWTVE